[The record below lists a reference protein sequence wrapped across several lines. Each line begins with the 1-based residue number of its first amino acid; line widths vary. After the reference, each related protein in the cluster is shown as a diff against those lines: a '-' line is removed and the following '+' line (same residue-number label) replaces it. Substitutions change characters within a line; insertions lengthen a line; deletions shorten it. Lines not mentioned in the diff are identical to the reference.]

1 MTSFNC
7 HRFQNK
13 TKEHQTRPQSQ
24 TSESFMDS
32 KSTLLSL
39 QTRRDLPGTCP
50 DLTRNF
56 LPSKKKEKTPM
67 ARVNEEEQIAER
79 FSMNSLLNSGMHLLT
94 FMSTTLAAAS
104 LLSYSKQT
112 YNVSTTAMVAL
123 GIASCLLAMTV
134 SWAAYYVYRAECDQE
149 FNHPSKQSKLFALN
163 GLVGAAL
170 GCTVVFTCL

>member
-13 TKEHQTRPQSQ
+13 TKEQQTRPQSQ
-24 TSESFMDS
+24 TSESSIDS
-32 KSTLLSL
+32 NSTLLL
-39 QTRRDLPGTCP
+39 IRTRRDLRVTYR
-50 DLTRNF
+50 T
-56 LPSKKKEKTPM
+56 LPSKKKEEPPM

-112 YNVSTTAMVAL
+112 YNASTTAMVAL
-123 GIASCLLAMTV
+123 AIASCLLAMAV

-170 GCTVVFTCL
+170 GCSVVLTCL